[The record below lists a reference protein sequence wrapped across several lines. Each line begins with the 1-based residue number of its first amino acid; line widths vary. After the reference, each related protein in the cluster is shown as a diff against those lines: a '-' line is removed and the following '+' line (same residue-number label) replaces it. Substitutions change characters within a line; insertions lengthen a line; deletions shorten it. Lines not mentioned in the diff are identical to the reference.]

1 MDFPPNPALMALE
14 PFLGTW
20 TTVGTHPQIPEPF
33 HGQTTF
39 AWHES
44 KAFIIMR
51 SHIDEDVGVP
61 RGIAIIGSDGKNGTY
76 SMIYYDSRGVSR
88 TMGVRIE
95 ANVLAWWRDEPAIS
109 QRYSFTISPDG
120 QMIVSKGE
128 ASFDGGP
135 WQPDLDQTFTRLQP
149 S

>member
-1 MDFPPNPALMALE
+1 MDFPPNQALMALE
-14 PFLGTW
+14 PFIGTW
-20 TTVGTHPQIPEPF
+20 TTIGTHPKIPKPF
-33 HGQTTF
+33 HGEATF

-61 RGIAIIGSDGKNGTY
+61 RGVAIIGSDGKNETF

-88 TMGVRIE
+88 TMGVSVE

-109 QRYSFTISPDG
+109 QRYAFTISPDA
-120 QMIVSKGE
+120 QTIVCKGE

-135 WQPDLDQTFTRLQP
+135 WEHDIEQTLTRR
-149 S
+149 SS